1 MAAFFIV
8 KIRRLMPSPFV
19 CQHNLIKL
27 SRYRALL
34 RFFCQDIPMKFSTAA
49 LVLLPLSCSLLSLP
63 LAAQCSKEFT
73 TIAEIQGAEAQSPL
87 LGNTLTTQGVVI
99 GTLYKNSKQPMLLL
113 QSVLPDNKTQTAEAI
128 LIADKELAGIY
139 QQGQLLELTGTVR
152 ELQQMTA
159 LTNISHSV
167 VCAENQPVRQSTV
180 TLPVKQLS
188 DWESLEGHYVVLPQ
202 QLVVNDSYGLA
213 RFGELLL
220 ADKRLFIA
228 TEINQPGRA
237 AAAFEQ
243 QQLLH
248 EIVIDDQNSK
258 QNVEPVPFPGEGL
271 TADNTVRVGD
281 TVQAVEGYLVQNK
294 AGYRLLVNKKPVF
307 TAANARQTAPKAKST
322 GTIRVASFNVL
333 NFFTGAGN
341 NPQFPTKRGASNQA
355 ELERQQAKML
365 ATLTALDADVIGLLE
380 VENNGEAKDSAIA
393 TIVSSL
399 NQQLG
404 SEQYAFV
411 SSKVKPGGDDI
422 KVAMIYRTEVVQPIG
437 TAALKLDAPFDRGS
451 RPPLA
456 QSFRDQASGTE
467 FTVSINHFKS
477 KGSCPKQQMPDSDQG
492 DGQACWNPTRVK
504 AAKALLSWLDTN
516 PTGINSPNRLI
527 IGDLNAYRMEEPVKT
542 LEQAGFVHLAGKGQH
557 WSFVYR
563 GRSGTLDHALA
574 SPTLAKQLQQ
584 FQHWNINADEP
595 AVLDYNTEFKSKN
608 QQQSLY
614 APTPFRSSDH
624 DPLLMDFKF

>member
-1 MAAFFIV
+1 
-8 KIRRLMPSPFV
+8 
-19 CQHNLIKL
+19 
-27 SRYRALL
+27 
-34 RFFCQDIPMKFSTAA
+34 MKFSTAA

-113 QSVLPDNKTQTAEAI
+113 QSVLPDNKTQTSEAI

-281 TVQAVEGYLVQNK
+281 KVQAVEGYLVQNK

-527 IGDLNAYRMEEPVKT
+527 IGDLNAYRMEDPVKT

>member
-1 MAAFFIV
+1 
-8 KIRRLMPSPFV
+8 
-19 CQHNLIKL
+19 
-27 SRYRALL
+27 
-34 RFFCQDIPMKFSTAA
+34 MKFSTTA

-63 LAAQCSKEFT
+63 LAAKCSKEFT
-73 TIAEIQGAEAQSPL
+73 SIADIQGTEAQSPL
-87 LGNTLTTQGVVI
+87 LGKTMTTQGVVI

-113 QSVLPDNKTQTAEAI
+113 QSVLPDNNPQTAEAI

-139 QQGQLLELTGTVR
+139 RQGQHLELTGTIR

-167 VCAENQPVRQSTV
+167 ICAENQPVRQSTV

-188 DWESLEGHYVVLPQ
+188 DWESLEGHYVTLPQ

-213 RFGELLL
+213 RYGELLL

-228 TEINQPGRA
+228 TEINQPGKA

-243 QQLLH
+243 QQQLH
-248 EIVIDDQNSK
+248 ELVIDDDNQK
-258 QNVEPVPFPGEGL
+258 QNVEPVRFPQGGL
-271 TADNTVRVGD
+271 TAAKTVRVGD
-281 TVQAVEGYLVQNK
+281 TVQNVAGYLVQNK
-294 AGYRLLVNKKPVF
+294 AGYRLVVAQEPVF
-307 TAANARQTAPKAKST
+307 IAANPRATAPKAKNA

-341 NPQFPTKRGASNQA
+341 NPQFPTKRGASNKA

-380 VENNGEAKDSAIA
+380 VENNGEAQDSAIA

-411 SSKVKPGGDDI
+411 STKVKPGGDDI
-422 KVAMIYRTEVVQPIG
+422 KVAMIYRKAVVNPIG
-437 TAALKLDAPFDRGS
+437 EAAVKLDAPFDRGS

-504 AAKALLSWLDTN
+504 AAKALLSWLQTN
-516 PTGINSPNRLI
+516 PTGINSPHQLI
-527 IGDLNAYRMEEPVKT
+527 MGDLNAYRMEDPVKT
-542 LEQAGFVHLAGKGQH
+542 IEQAGFVHLAGKGHH

-574 SPTLAKQLQQ
+574 SPALAKQLQQ